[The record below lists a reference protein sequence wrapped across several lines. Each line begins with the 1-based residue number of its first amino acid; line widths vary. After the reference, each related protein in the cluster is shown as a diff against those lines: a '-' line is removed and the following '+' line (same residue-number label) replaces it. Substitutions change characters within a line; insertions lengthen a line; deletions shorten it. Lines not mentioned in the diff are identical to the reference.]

1 MSTYHVKVLR
11 GYLEKEPGRYVI
23 PQRSSSK
30 SKERVKSLLP
40 SISKVDL
47 HLHKHPDGQE
57 LAVVINGDN
66 LWFCN
71 SIEIT
76 VCESEQLKIEIS
88 AEHVARKQICY
99 NQSFHNETFTPEQ
112 IGMDYIPVKVYSR
125 FADPIAKEVPMSI
138 VVSFTCQLY
147 LYCLILI
154 CITVYFMFYEIYLY
168 FIYFLIYFYRNQ
180 TQYHFVRVSWLSKLQ
195 VKLLSCPF
203 SVPYLSSLLLCKMV
217 E

>member
-23 PQRSSSK
+23 PQRSSS
-30 SKERVKSLLP
+30 SPKERVKSLLP

-76 VCESEQLKIEIS
+76 VCESELLKIEIS

-99 NQSFHNETFTPEQ
+99 NQSFHNGAFTPEQ
-112 IGMDYIPVKVYSR
+112 IGMDHLPVKVYSR

-138 VVSFTCQLY
+138 IVSFNLSTV
-147 LYCLILI
+147 CLILI
-154 CITVYFMFYEIYLY
+154 CLV
-168 FIYFLIYFYRNQ
+168 
-180 TQYHFVRVSWLSKLQ
+180 V
-195 VKLLSCPF
+195 
-203 SVPYLSSLLLCKMV
+203 
-217 E
+217 